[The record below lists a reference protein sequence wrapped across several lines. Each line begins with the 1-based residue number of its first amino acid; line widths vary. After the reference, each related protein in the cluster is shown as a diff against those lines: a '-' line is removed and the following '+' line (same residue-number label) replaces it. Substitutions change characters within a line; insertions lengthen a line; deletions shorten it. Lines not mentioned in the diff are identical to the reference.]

1 MTTVVQRE
9 GVTQVV
15 GALTAGIHP
24 PHISV
29 VVPTYNERDNI
40 DELLTRLVAA
50 VPADTELIFVDDSS
64 DDTVEAIHAAAK
76 RLDVAVT
83 VHHRAEA
90 TGGLGG
96 AVVEGLRRAQG
107 TWVVVMDADLQHP
120 PDLVPALVAAGDD
133 AAADLVVASR
143 YVDGGNRD
151 GLANAYRRVVSQG
164 STLLAKA
171 MFGRTLA
178 GVTDPMSGFF
188 AVRATSLDAAALRPL
203 GYKILLELMV
213 RTKPR
218 RIVEVPFAFGT
229 RFAGESKSSLAEGLR
244 FLRHLAT
251 LRLGESQLRMLGYAA
266 VGVSGVLPNLVALQ
280 VLTAVFGVHY
290 LTAAVI
296 ANQVAIGWNFVLT
309 DRLIFRHRRQRRLL
323 SRLGQFVVL
332 GNVDLVARIP
342 LLALLVGDLG
352 LGYLSGTAVTLLV
365 MFAVRFLVLDRL
377 VYVRTSKPSP
387 SVWETS

>member
-1 MTTVVQRE
+1 MGAPTT
-9 GVTQVV
+9 GV
-15 GALTAGIHP
+15 HP

-40 DELLTRLVAA
+40 DELLARLVAA
-50 VPADTELIFVDDSS
+50 VPAETELIFVDDSS
-64 DDTVEAIHAAAK
+64 DDTVEAIHAAAE

-83 VHHRAEA
+83 VHHRPEA
-90 TGGLGG
+90 VGGLGG

-120 PDLVPALVAAGDD
+120 PDLVPQLVAAGDD
-133 AAADLVVASR
+133 ADADLVVASR

-164 STLLAKA
+164 STLLAKS

-188 AVRATSLDAAALRPL
+188 AVRATSLDAATLRPL

-218 RIVEVPFAFGT
+218 RIVEVPFAFGS
-229 RFAGESKSSLAEGLR
+229 RFAGESKSSLKEGLR
-244 FLRHLAT
+244 FLRHLAI
-251 LRLGESQLRMLGYAA
+251 LRLGKSQLRMLGYAA
-266 VGVSGVLPNLVALQ
+266 VGVSGVLPNLVTLQ

-309 DRLIFRHRRQRRLL
+309 DKLIFRSRRQRSLL
-323 SRLGQFVVL
+323 ARLGQFAVL

-342 LLALLVGDLG
+342 LLALLVGELG

-365 MFAVRFLVLDRL
+365 MFAIRFFVLDRL

-387 SVWETS
+387 SVWETP